1 MVIVDT
7 SAWMEFLRQPT
18 APIGREVAAFL
29 RQNQVLMVGLVLAEV
44 LQGARGQQA
53 AALREQLSALPY
65 LEVDKATWLRAAEL
79 SSTLRA
85 QGQPTPLSD
94 LVIGLQ
100 ALAGGHTV
108 FATDA
113 HFQRV
118 PGLQL
123 HQVGT

>member
-1 MVIVDT
+1 
-7 SAWMEFLRQPT
+7 
-18 APIGREVAAFL
+18 
-29 RQNQVLMVGLVLAEV
+29 
-44 LQGARGQQA
+44 
-53 AALREQLSALPY
+53 Y